1 VRRLLSA
8 FALASILV
16 LVASSSVL
24 AADTHLVRVSK
35 GDPFANCRAE
45 PPGTAKNFRSA
56 EVEPWI
62 ADNPAHTANLIGT
75 WQQDRWSNG
84 GAKGQVASWSF
95 DAGRTWGQTPQ
106 PFTICAQP
114 FYATPVLQYQ
124 RTSDPWVSIGPD
136 GTAYAVS
143 LPFDGDFIRNGLG
156 AAVSH
161 DGGRSWVHQQDIDP
175 LTARADT
182 LDPSDDKQSVTAD
195 PRTAGRAYVVWDQL
209 HDIFPPC
216 PAAPARAAVN
226 RRGSEVQR
234 RAQAA
239 VAAGPQPCPGVPMP
253 FTGPA
258 YFSRTSDG
266 GKTWEK
272 PRQIVPTG
280 VNEQTIGNVI
290 VVDRQKGTVYDFFN
304 FIDAS
309 GANNIEM
316 VSSTDHGTHWSAK
329 QYVQRLFTTA
339 ESRAATCVCGVVY
352 PGDESKP
359 LRTGDIIPAATIDPN
374 TGQLYVVWQ
383 DGRPNAFRNDML
395 FASTSTKGG
404 LQGTWSSPQL
414 VNPLNDQAAFT
425 AGIAVDRKGRLGVIY
440 YDFTPRLTSPDILLT
455 DTWFTSTSGP
465 GLDFGAR
472 KLIGG
477 PYNTLALPFARGY
490 FAGDYE
496 GLAARVP
503 ALEEDNGD
511 QSQNGQTGQNAS
523 IQDGGVGLGGFIPHF
538 VMANC
543 RDNSCRAVGT
553 PDGTPAGPDSTDV
566 FTSVSPPD

>member
-1 VRRLLSA
+1 MRRLVSA
-8 FALASILV
+8 LALASILV
-16 LVASSSVL
+16 LVASSSAL
-24 AADTHLVRVSK
+24 AADTQLVRVSR
-35 GDPFANCRAE
+35 GDPFASCRAE
-45 PPGTAKNFRSA
+45 PPGTALNFRSA

-62 ADNPAHTANLIGT
+62 ADNPAQTANLIGT

-106 PFTICAQP
+106 PFTLCAQP
-114 FYATPVLQYQ
+114 FYGTPVLQYQ

-161 DGGRSWVHQQDIDP
+161 DGGRTWLHQQDIDP
-175 LTARADT
+175 LVARADT
-182 LDPSDDKQSVTAD
+182 LDPADDKESVTAD
-195 PRTAGRAYVVWDQL
+195 PQRLGFAYVVWDQL
-209 HDIFPPC
+209 HDFFPPC
-216 PAAPARAAVN
+216 PPAQARAAVN

-239 VAAGPQPCPGVPMP
+239 AAAGPAPCPGL

-258 YFSRTSDG
+258 YFSRTRDG

-290 VVDRQKGTVYDFFN
+290 VVDRQKGTIYDFFN

-316 VSSTDHGTHWSAK
+316 VSSTDHGSHWSAK

-339 ESRAATCVCGVVY
+339 ESRAAGCACGVVY

-383 DGRPNAFRNDML
+383 DGRPNAFKNDML
-395 FASTSTKGG
+395 LASTSTKGG
-404 LQGTWSSPQL
+404 LQGTWSTPTL
-414 VNPLNDQAAFT
+414 VNPPTDKAAFT
-425 AGIAVDRKGRLGVIY
+425 PGVAVDRKGRLGVVY
-440 YDFTPRLTSPDILLT
+440 YDLTPRLTRPDILLT
-455 DTWFTSTSGP
+455 DTWFTSTTGP
-465 GLDFGAR
+465 GLDFGSR
-472 KLIGG
+472 TLIGG

-496 GLAARVP
+496 GLTARVP
-503 ALEEDNGD
+503 ALDRDNQD
-511 QSQNGQTGQNAS
+511 QGQNAQNGTS
-523 IQDGGVGLGGFIPHF
+523 IQDQGGNGMGGFAPLF

-543 RDNSCRAVGT
+543 KDNSCRAVGT
-553 PDGTPAGPDSTDV
+553 PDGAPAGPDSTDT
-566 FTSVSPPD
+566 FTRVSSPD